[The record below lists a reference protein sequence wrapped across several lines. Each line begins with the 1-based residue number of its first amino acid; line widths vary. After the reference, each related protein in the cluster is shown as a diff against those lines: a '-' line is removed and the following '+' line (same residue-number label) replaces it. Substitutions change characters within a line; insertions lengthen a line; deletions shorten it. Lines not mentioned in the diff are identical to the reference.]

1 MLWPTEASFRN
12 TTNSNVNDGGDVQ
25 PKIYL
30 KQDVDFGSTRE
41 ALENHM
47 RNKTKKYCSCG
58 PALFQ
63 RKYCSSDFVVI
74 AKKSSV
80 KPQPFYP
87 DPKWADFNY
96 AGLAVPLVVQEVLR
110 GSDALSKNIVVHF
123 IQGSVCGVPS
133 DMIPDGDGAYII
145 AGFHHTFFRSNP
157 KSDETKKVLLVTKC
171 SISEP
176 LKTLSLTQ
184 IAGAFLNLYCR
195 VPSCES
201 RVYFEGSPPSESE
214 KNQACFYP
222 FEARECFSKF
232 TICSKFPPKAEVCEA
247 KAINRLHPTPRI
259 LEEIPSELHEK
270 VKESHTSKV
279 NDEQRFRNCLM
290 HVGESIPLYTPRP
303 PVTSAALSSRR
314 NSSPYAF
321 LCQGVGN
328 TAQSD
333 ELSVYPPPS
342 MIPSFSTAP
351 SIQV

>member
-145 AGFHHTFFRSNP
+145 AVKVKKIKLASTPSKQESALASSPSAPSFP
-157 KSDETKKVLLVTKC
+157 KSGGV
-171 SISEP
+171 
-176 LKTLSLTQ
+176 
-184 IAGAFLNLYCR
+184 R
-195 VPSCES
+195 
-201 RVYFEGSPPSESE
+201 SESDQSSSP
-214 KNQACFYP
+214 NA
-222 FEARECFSKF
+222 
-232 TICSKFPPKAEVCEA
+232 T
-247 KAINRLHPTPRI
+247 
-259 LEEIPSELHEK
+259 
-270 VKESHTSKV
+270 
-279 NDEQRFRNCLM
+279 
-290 HVGESIPLYTPRP
+290 YTG
-303 PVTSAALSSRR
+303 R
-314 NSSPYAF
+314 NS
-321 LCQGVGN
+321 L
-328 TAQSD
+328 
-333 ELSVYPPPS
+333 
-342 MIPSFSTAP
+342 
-351 SIQV
+351 